1 MDAID
6 EILLIAARAW
16 HGCDDCDV
24 PCGGL
29 DAECWLCPLADAKWV
44 ADKVELC
51 KRLHN
56 LGWSHHRAAARGR
69 GE

>member
-1 MDAID
+1 MSAID

-29 DAECWLCPLADAKWV
+29 DAECWLCPLADVRDIESRDRAQL
-44 ADKVELC
+44 ADA
-51 KRLHN
+51 
-56 LGWSHHRAAARGR
+56 LGVK